1 MFSLKRYNHVIVLLL
16 YVDGIILAR
25 TLLSEFDLIKFIVDN
40 IFKINDL
47 GILEYFLGLEVSH
60 SKESIVI
67 SQKVLFGSFE

>member
-1 MFSLKRYNHVIVLLL
+1 MFSLKRYNHIIVLLL

-25 TLLSEFDLIKFIVDN
+25 TLLSEFDLIKFIIDN

-67 SQKVLFGSFE
+67 SQKSIVWIF